1 MTFTDRPSRSV
12 LPFLII
18 STLGALAAYALPGQS
33 PQRSSPAWTPALSEA
48 RVECELRD
56 GCQQLVGL
64 IEGGSPDAAWAVG
77 RLRSALEVP
86 ALGPAIQAM
95 AHRGLAEAYRTG
107 SGTAVDAVAAAAH
120 KAQSRAVEPMRGDQR
135 LAQR

>member
-1 MTFTDRPSRSV
+1 MITTDRPSRSV

-18 STLGALAAYALPGQS
+18 STLGALAAYALPGPS
-33 PQRSSPAWTPALSEA
+33 PQQSSAAWTPVLFEA
-48 RVECELRD
+48 SVECELRD

-64 IEGGSPDAAWAVG
+64 IESGSPDAAWAVG
-77 RLRSALEVP
+77 RLRAAVDVP

-95 AHRGLAEAYRTG
+95 AHRGLALAYRTG
-107 SGTAVDAVAAAAH
+107 SGTAVDEAAAAAH
-120 KAQSRAVEPMRGDQR
+120 EAQGGAVEPRLGDQR